1 MFKKNESAADRIIRA
16 IIGIVLLVIGIY
28 EVGPSEVLGVILI
41 IVGAIILIT
50 GITGIVG
57 AIILITGITGF
68 CALYSLLGIS
78 TCKDCKK

>member
-50 GITGIVG
+50 GITG
-57 AIILITGITGF
+57 F

-78 TCKDCKK
+78 TCKNCNK

>member
-28 EVGPSEVLGVILI
+28 EVGSSEVLGVILI
-41 IVGAIILIT
+41 
-50 GITGIVG
+50 IVG

-78 TCKDCKK
+78 TCKNCNK

>member
-1 MFKKNESAADRIIRA
+1 MFKKNESASDRIIRA

-50 GITGIVG
+50 GITG
-57 AIILITGITGF
+57 F

-78 TCKDCKK
+78 TCKNCNK